1 MSTERELAPGGPA
14 QLLTHTL
21 PLTFPDLQINTTVG
35 IIGKVY
41 APPAPGSS
49 VNPTAVTSPSAQ
61 NVAAGGATVGATA
74 SSAASQVASTL
85 GTTTGTVTAA
95 IATATPT
102 TNPDMPVFTCP
113 RRPNLGREG
122 RPIVLR
128 ANHFQ
133 VTMPR
138 GYVHHYDI
146 NIQPDKCPR
155 KVNREIIETMVQAY
169 SKIFGVL
176 KPVFDGRN
184 NLYTRDPLPIGN
196 ERLELEVTLPG
207 EGKDRIFR
215 VTIKWQAQVSLF
227 NLEEALEGRT
237 RQIPYDAIL
246 ALDVVM
252 RHLPS
257 MTYTPV
263 GRSFF
268 SSPDGYYHPLGGG
281 REVWFGFHQS
291 VRPSQWKMMLNIDVS
306 ATAFYKAQPVID
318 FMCEVLDIRDIME
331 QRKPLTDSQRVK
343 FTKEIKGLKIEITHC
358 GQMRRKY
365 RVCNVTRR
373 PAQMQSFP
381 LQLENG
387 QTVECTVAKYFLDK
401 YRMKLR
407 YPHLPCLQVGQE
419 HKHTYL
425 PLEVC
430 NIVAGQRCIK
440 KLTDMQTSTM
450 IKATARSAPDRER
463 EINNLVKRADFNNDS
478 YVQEFGLAISNS
490 MMEVRGR
497 VLPPP
502 KLQYGGRVSTGIT
515 GQQLF
520 PPQNKVSLASPN
532 QGVWDMR
539 GKQFFTGVEIRIWAI
554 ACFAPQRTVRED
566 ALRNFTQQLQKISND
581 AGMPIIGQPC
591 FCKYATGPDQVEPM
605 FRYLKITFPGLQLVV
620 VVLPGKTPVYAEVK
634 RVGDT
639 VLGMATQCVQA
650 KNVNKT
656 SPQTLSNLCLKIN
669 VKLGGINSILVPS
682 IRPKVFNEPVI
693 FLGAD
698 VTHPPAGDNKK
709 PSIAAVV
716 GSMDAHPSR
725 YAATVRVQ
733 QHRQEIIQELSSM
746 VRELLI
752 MFYKSTGGYKPHRI
766 ILYRDGVSEGQFPHV
781 LQHEL
786 TAIREACI
794 KLEPE
799 YRPGITFIVVQKRHH
814 TRLFCAEKKEQS
826 GKSGNIPAGTT
837 VDVGITH
844 PTEFDFYL
852 CSHQG
857 IQGTSRPSHY
867 HVLWDDNHF
876 DSDELQCLTY
886 QLCHTYVRCT
896 RSVSIPAPAYY
907 AHLVAFRAR
916 YHLVEKEHDSGEGS
930 HQSGC
935 SEDRTPGAMARAI
948 TVHADTKKVMYFA

>member
-1 MSTERELAPGGPA
+1 MYPVGQPPAGETSGGAVGVSGGVTSPTVASGATSGTLTTAPSAGAPATGIAQGGA
-14 QLLTHTL
+14 QLALVS
-21 PLTFPDLQINTTVG
+21 PVA
-35 IIGKVY
+35 
-41 APPAPGSS
+41 APPADLP
-49 VNPTAVTSPSAQ
+49 A
-61 NVAAGGATVGATA
+61 
-74 SSAASQVASTL
+74 L
-85 GTTTGTVTAA
+85 
-95 IATATPT
+95 
-102 TNPDMPVFTCP
+102 TCP
-113 RRPNLGREG
+113 RRPNLGHEG
-122 RPIVLR
+122 RQIMLR

-133 VTMPR
+133 ITMPR
-138 GYVHHYDI
+138 GFVHHYDV

-155 KVNREIIETMVQAY
+155 KVNREIVETMVHCY
-169 SKIFGVL
+169 NKIFGAL

-184 NLYTRDPLPIGN
+184 NLYTRDTLPIGN
-196 ERLELEVTLPG
+196 DRVELEVILPG
-207 EGKDRIFR
+207 EGKDRVFR
-215 VTIKWQAQVSLF
+215 VTIKWVAQVSLF
-227 NLEEALEGRT
+227 ALEEALEGRT

-257 MTYTPV
+257 MMYTPV

-268 SSPDGYYHPLGGG
+268 SSPEGYYHPLGGG

-306 ATAFYKAQPVID
+306 ATAFYKAQPVIE
-318 FMCEVLDIRDIME
+318 FMCEVLDIRDIHE

-358 GQMRRKY
+358 GTMKRKY

-401 YRMKLR
+401 YKMKLR
-407 YPHLPCLQVGQE
+407 FPHLPCLQVGQE

-430 NIVAGQRCIK
+430 NIVPGQRCIK

-463 EINNLVKRADFNNDS
+463 EINNLVRRANFNTDL
-478 YVQEFGLAISNS
+478 YVKEFGLTISNN

-502 KLQYGGRVSTGIT
+502 KLQYGGRVSSLG
-515 GQQLF
+515 GQAL
-520 PPQNKVSLASPN
+520 PN

-539 GKQFFTGVEIRIWAI
+539 GKQFFMGVEIRVWAI

-566 ALRNFTQQLQKISND
+566 ALKNFTQQLQKISND

-605 FRYLKITFPGLQLVV
+605 FKYLKSTFVQLQLVV

-682 IRPKVFNEPVI
+682 LRPKVFNEPVI
-693 FLGAD
+693 FLGVD

-733 QHRQEIIQELSSM
+733 QHRQEIVQEMSSM
-746 VRELLI
+746 VQELLI
-752 MFYKSTGGYKPHRI
+752 MFYKSTGGFKPHRI
-766 ILYRDGVSEGQFPHV
+766 IMYRDGISEGQFIHV

-786 TAIREACI
+786 TAVREACI
-794 KLEPE
+794 KLEAD
-799 YRPGITFIVVQKRHH
+799 YKPGITFIVVQKRHH
-814 TRLFCAEKKEQS
+814 TRLFCADKKEQS

-876 DSDELQCLTY
+876 GSDELQCLTY

-916 YHLVEKEHDSGEGS
+916 YHLIEKEHDSGEGS
-930 HQSGC
+930 HQSAC

-948 TVHADTKKVMYFA
+948 TVHAVTKKVMYFA